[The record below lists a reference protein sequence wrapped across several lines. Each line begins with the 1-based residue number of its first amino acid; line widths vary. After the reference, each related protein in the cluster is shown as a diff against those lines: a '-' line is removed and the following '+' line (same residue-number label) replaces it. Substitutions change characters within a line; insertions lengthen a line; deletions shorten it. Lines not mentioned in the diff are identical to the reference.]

1 MNIIKEADFRREI
14 KSSPAKAYLLFGEE
28 DYLKT
33 HALAAARAA
42 ISPDSTL
49 SMFNEFMLDSLS
61 YSPSALLDVIMP
73 APMMADRKL
82 ITVTGLDLNAMHQS
96 EIDAL
101 CETLAALDEYDYNTV
116 IISVPSDRFDYGRS
130 LKSPGKRLAALSE
143 VLTPVYF
150 EKVSP
155 ARLVSWVGKHYAHNG
170 VNASP
175 EICSLTIERC
185 GRDMFNLSSE
195 TDKISFYVLS
205 QGRDTVSPSDVARAS
220 VPSAEYDTFALSNAL
235 AAGNRE
241 VALAVFGDMK
251 FRRVEPL
258 VIMGE
263 IISYVSNSLSV
274 ELLANDGLTSREISE
289 ILNIHEYKVS
299 LTLRSRRGVDRL
311 KVMLERCRS
320 ADLEIKSFSNGY
332 SVLEKLICTI

>member
-14 KSSPAKAYLLFGEE
+14 KSTPAKAYLLFGEE
-28 DYLKT
+28 DYLKS
-33 HALAAARAA
+33 HALAAAKAS

-49 SMFNEFMLDSLS
+49 SMFNEFKLDSLS
-61 YSPSALLDVIMP
+61 YSPSALLDAIMP

-82 ITVTGLDLNAMHQS
+82 ITVTGLELNSLKQG
-96 EIDAL
+96 ELDAL
-101 CETLAALDEYDYNTV
+101 CSALATLDEYDYNTV
-116 IISVPSDRFDYGRS
+116 IISVASDRFDYGI
-130 LKSPGKRLAALSE
+130 LPKRPSKLLTTLSE
-143 VLTPVYF
+143 FLTPVYF
-150 EKVSP
+150 EKISP
-155 ARLVSWVGKHYAHNG
+155 ARLVSWVGKHYAYNG

-175 EICSLTIERC
+175 EVCAFTIERC

-205 QGRDTVSPSDVARAS
+205 QGRDTVMTSDVSKVS
-220 VPSAEYDTFALSNAL
+220 VPSAEFDTFALSNAL

-241 VALAVFGDMK
+241 VALAVLGDMK
-251 FRRVEPL
+251 FRRVDPL

-263 IISYVSNSLSV
+263 IISYVCNSLSV

-289 ILNIHEYKVS
+289 ILNIHEYKVT
-299 LTLRSRRGVDRL
+299 LTLRSKRGVDRL
-311 KVMLERCRS
+311 KTMLERCQA
-320 ADLEIKSFSNGY
+320 ADLEIKSFSDGY